1 MPSAHPIPA
10 TIDALV
16 ATWSTH
22 PNLAYLDERGRRR
35 HLQVTDGP
43 PLAGSDEPRYLIV
56 GVGSQTFAST
66 GSPFAGAQAAES
78 RAGFGHGG
86 RRTIPVEVACQLAV
100 WTGDVEMAVVRAEVF
115 VVLEALGAI
124 LAADRTLGGVVD
136 WARILRANYQP
147 AQSPDGAVALI
158 DFAVQAEATRFEG
171 V

>member
-1 MPSAHPIPA
+1 MTLAHPIPA

-16 ATWSTH
+16 ALWSAH
-22 PNLAYLDERGRRR
+22 PDLAYLDERGRRR
-35 HLQVTDGP
+35 RLEVTDGP
-43 PLAGSDEPRYLIV
+43 PLTGSDEPRYLIV
-56 GVGSQTFAST
+56 GIGSQTFAST

-100 WTGDVEMAVVRAEVF
+100 WTGDTGMAVVRDTAFAAFEV
-115 VVLEALGAI
+115 LGAT
-124 LAADRTLGGVVD
+124 LAADRTLGGAAD

-147 AQSPDGAVALI
+147 GQSESGAVALI